1 MRNSLVFREEKQLD
15 AEVYYFTKLIIVK
28 IAYSGIKDKRMLCRP
43 EGSKIRRYD

>member
-1 MRNSLVFREEKQLD
+1 MRNLLVFREEKQLD

-28 IAYSGIKDKRMLCRP
+28 IAYSGINDKRMLCRH